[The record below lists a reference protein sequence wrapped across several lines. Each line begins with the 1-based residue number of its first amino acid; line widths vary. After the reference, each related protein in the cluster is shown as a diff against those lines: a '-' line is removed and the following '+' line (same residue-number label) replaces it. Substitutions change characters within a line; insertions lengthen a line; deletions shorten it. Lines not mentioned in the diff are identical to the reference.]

1 MRVLHVIPAVAAR
14 YGGPSSSL
22 VSMCQALVRQGIS
35 PTIVA
40 TDADGD
46 ERLDVAVNRPCT
58 WHGIDAMFFSRQFSE
73 SFKYSRPLARWVNA
87 HVGNFGV
94 VHVHAVLSH
103 APLAAARAAY
113 HHRVPYIV
121 RPLGTLDPWSLGQ
134 KSLKKQLLL
143 RAGAMQVLRR
153 AAAVQY
159 TSNEE
164 QASVERTLGLS
175 GGVVIPL
182 GVEPSLL
189 MAPVVTDAHRREDRY
204 VLALSRLHPVK
215 NLVALV
221 EAFADV
227 VAGETAWRLV
237 IAGDGDLDY
246 RAQIEAAV
254 TRAALTDRVTLA
266 GWVEGEAKQRL
277 LRRASLFALPSLH
290 ENFGV
295 SLVEAMAAGVPVLVS
310 RQVHLAENVEEARA
324 GWVVGPG
331 RGSLTRGLRA
341 ALMAD
346 EERARRGRAARELA
360 GRFAWPRVAE
370 DLAGL
375 YRRLAGHPAHA
386 GRKLSQQGTGAV

>member
-40 TDADGD
+40 TDADGG
-46 ERLDVAVNRPCT
+46 ERLEVAVNRPCS

-73 SFKYSRPLARWVNA
+73 SFKYSRPLAQWLSA
-87 HVGNFGV
+87 HVRDFSV

-103 APLAAARAAY
+103 APLAAANAAY
-113 HHRVPYIV
+113 RRRVPYVV

-134 KSLKKQLLL
+134 KRLKKQLLL
-143 RAGAMQVLRR
+143 RTIAMPILRR
-153 AAAVQY
+153 AAAIQY
-159 TSNEE
+159 TSAEE

-189 MAPVVTDAHRREDRY
+189 MAPVISDASRADDRY

-227 VAGETAWRLV
+227 VANESGWRLV

-246 RAQIEAAV
+246 RAQIEAAIARRGV
-254 TRAALTDRVTLA
+254 NRRVTLA
-266 GWVEGEAKQRL
+266 GWVEGEVKQRL

-310 RQVHLAENVEEARA
+310 RQVHLADHVDTARA
-324 GWVVGPG
+324 GWVVSVD
-331 RGSLTRGLRA
+331 RTSMASGLRA

-346 EERARRGRAARELA
+346 QERARRARSARELA
-360 GRFAWPRVAE
+360 SRFAWPRVAE
-370 DLAGL
+370 ELAAL
-375 YRRLAGHPAHA
+375 YRRLADPATRTTRSIVEK
-386 GRKLSQQGTGAV
+386 GSEAV